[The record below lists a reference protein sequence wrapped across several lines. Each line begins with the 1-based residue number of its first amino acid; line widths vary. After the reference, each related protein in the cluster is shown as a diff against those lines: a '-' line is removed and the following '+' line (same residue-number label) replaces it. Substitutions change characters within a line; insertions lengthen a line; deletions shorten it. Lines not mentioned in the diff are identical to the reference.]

1 MGDAISYTVCS
12 VSRESADREGIK
24 GRVRTVVLRI
34 RRKVVSGEG
43 SLTEIRQ
50 EVMEVPELM
59 WSPRGEPT
67 KMDDFRELVNQ
78 KFDLGLS
85 TL

>member
-1 MGDAISYTVCS
+1 
-12 VSRESADREGIK
+12 
-24 GRVRTVVLRI
+24 VVN
-34 RRKVVSGEG
+34 GEG

-50 EVMEVPELM
+50 EVMDATELM